1 MTTITTRFS
10 PSIPEREDAAMNTA
24 ILEQKET
31 YREVNSVTGSV
42 NSVMFGTASFSE
54 LPVAELVQDFGLNI
68 SVCNRSVE
76 EATLKDAF
84 DLLHECVFALNPSKV
99 FLNFGETDL
108 MRPDFDLE
116 AFLDDY
122 ARLIGLIRSQSR
134 SRVFVIS
141 VISERPE
148 ARKLNDGLRALCKR
162 TGCRYVDVADVF
174 SHEMPRLRLFSEL
187 THYMREGK
195 ISFSD
200 AMNFCEA

>member
-1 MTTITTRFS
+1 
-10 PSIPEREDAAMNTA
+10 MNTA
-24 ILEQKET
+24 VLEQKET

-42 NSVMFGTASFSE
+42 NSVIFGTASFSE

-76 EATLKDAF
+76 EAVLKDAF
-84 DLLHECVFALNPSKV
+84 DLLHECVLDLNPSKV

-108 MRPDFDLE
+108 LRPDFNLE
-116 AFLDDY
+116 SFLADY
-122 ARLIGLIRSQSR
+122 ARLIETIRSR
-134 SRVFVIS
+134 SKCRIFVIS
-141 VISERPE
+141 VISEDPA
-148 ARKLNDGLRALCKR
+148 ARKLNDSLSALSGR

-187 THYMREGK
+187 THYMREGR